1 MIIDIYKT
9 LFTYIT
15 MAVWK
20 KPTFEDEEAKMSKFN
35 AAGLISATIEKL
47 WVGCHDAMSSGNF
60 VLWNTKLD
68 SIWTILG
75 GDVIEGSSQDKN
87 FNNMCLK
94 IYENGSLSGKIGT
107 GFNKVKNPDATT
119 QYQWLI
125 KK

>member
-1 MIIDIYKT
+1 MT
-9 LFTYIT
+9 F
-15 MAVWK
+15 K
-20 KPTFEDEEAKMSKFN
+20 KSGYEDEETKMSKFN

-47 WVGCHDAMSSGNF
+47 WVDCHDAMSSGNF

-68 SIWTILG
+68 AIWTILG
-75 GDVIEGSSQDKN
+75 GDVKEGSPQDIN

-107 GFNKVKNPDATT
+107 GFNKVKNPDSTK

-125 KK
+125 KKSL